1 MNYSLHTVELRKYV
15 DHNTYNCLV
24 SRFYRDAKDT
34 NRVRKEGSRIFSHR
48 FEGQGIEVFL
58 NEEKY
63 RWYIAVKLSLN
74 SILGGKNSI
83 ELVRHED
90 IPPAYYEADRKL
102 TDWLGEEYSLRLF
115 ELWRV
120 DFCVNLYV
128 DSPENVAAYIGL
140 MYKTQKKKSFKVCG
154 LGNKKIDK
162 SRSYTARRDSD
173 TEIAIYDKQKA
184 LIDWGD
190 DEAEQAVGI
199 LRIELRLLNR
209 STVDLYAPVGNN
221 VDRIVHCARISRNV
235 ITDFMEGFCMNADY
249 YKLDKAEQLI
259 DEMVASRKM
268 RERMKLMIK
277 RTAELHGI
285 KNAKKSLTG
294 NNKVMSHIYYNK
306 MMEEF
311 VSIGVNVV
319 TLAKNGGI
327 GYMPSLFRYI
337 FEV

>member
-1 MNYSLHTVELRKYV
+1 
-15 DHNTYNCLV
+15 
-24 SRFYRDAKDT
+24 
-34 NRVRKEGSRIFSHR
+34 
-48 FEGQGIEVFL
+48 
-58 NEEKY
+58 
-63 RWYIAVKLSLN
+63 
-74 SILGGKNSI
+74 
-83 ELVRHED
+83 
-90 IPPAYYEADRKL
+90 
-102 TDWLGEEYSLRLF
+102 
-115 ELWRV
+115 
-120 DFCVNLYV
+120 
-128 DSPENVAAYIGL
+128 
-140 MYKTQKKKSFKVCG
+140 
-154 LGNKKIDK
+154 
-162 SRSYTARRDSD
+162 
-173 TEIAIYDKQKA
+173 
-184 LIDWGD
+184 
-190 DEAEQAVGI
+190 
-199 LRIELRLLNR
+199 
-209 STVDLYAPVGNN
+209 
-221 VDRIVHCARISRNV
+221 
-235 ITDFMEGFCMNADY
+235 MNADY